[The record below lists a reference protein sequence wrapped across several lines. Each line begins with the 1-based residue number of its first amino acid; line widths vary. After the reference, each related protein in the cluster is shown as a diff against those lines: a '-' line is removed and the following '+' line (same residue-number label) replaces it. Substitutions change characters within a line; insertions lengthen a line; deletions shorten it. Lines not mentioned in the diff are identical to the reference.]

1 MSLYLYL
8 RIDDTASLESIVT
21 AGAGAGVLSV

>member
-8 RIDDTASLESIVT
+8 R
-21 AGAGAGVLSV
+21 GAT